1 LQPLLDRPADWPPA
15 WRVAVAACRA
25 SGVVAWA
32 ARLESPAGDE
42 PCWLQGRSPS
52 QPQVVQSECV
62 PALIAALEAIPV
74 GEAVEVIAPTSLRYL
89 VEGADF
95 PVGTPQHHLT
105 QLAATRRV
113 WARYAL
119 GELEPLVAVCLRRAY

>member
-1 LQPLLDRPADWPPA
+1 MPRTTISVPASLQPLLDRPTDWPSA

-32 ARLESPAGDE
+32 ARMESPAASE

-52 QPQVVQSECV
+52 QPQVEQSGRV

-74 GEAVEVIAPTSLRYL
+74 GAAVEVIAPTSLRYL
-89 VEGADF
+89 VEGPRF
-95 PVGTPQHHLT
+95 HQVVRSTTWRSWPQ
-105 QLAATRRV
+105 RV
-113 WARYAL
+113 AS
-119 GELEPLVAVCLRRAY
+119 